1 MTKENKWIGKL
12 WNVLKTVIGCLL
24 VFAYLALAIY
34 AVIMVGQA
42 MDLPEGLMIFLVIL
56 TWLFAIPVGY
66 RVFYFIVVEIPVRRI
81 VKKEE
86 FLRIVEERALD
97 VRHCNE
103 LYAHIQALMKERPR
117 LSPIEEENKHERT
130 VTCTRDTFREAKKDP
145 IAALFSH
152 FDIPETLYTVHVLEH
167 MLVNQSSTETAILW
181 FAYLRA
187 EILQSA
193 VHLLPRHLR
202 RIGTNEL
209 GLFMGLPLPPKHS
222 DCFMTYRF
230 EYFPNAN
237 VRVPLTVK
245 VSLNSETVEKALAYL
260 SERLKSPFPFFT
272 VERMNRLLLT
282 DNCTCQICG
291 AAADPSSNHL
301 NMELSFHKL
310 PEDGG
315 VCTEENL
322 RVLCHFCA
330 ARERQTSNG
339 A

>member
-12 WNVLKTVIGCLL
+12 WNVLKIGIAALL
-24 VFAYLALAIY
+24 AFAYLALTLC
-34 AVIMVGQA
+34 AVMMVGLA
-42 MDLPEGLMIFLVIL
+42 MELPEGLIIFLVPL
-56 TWLFAIPVGY
+56 TWMFAIPVGY
-66 RVFYFIVVEIPVRRI
+66 RVFYFIVVEIPVRQI

-86 FLRIVEERALD
+86 FLRIAEERALD

-103 LYAHIQALMKERPR
+103 LYAHIQALKKERPR

-130 VTCTRDTFREAKKDP
+130 VTCTHKIFKEVEKDP
-145 IAALFSH
+145 ISAIFSH
-152 FDIPETLYTVHVLEH
+152 FDIPESLYTVHVLEH

-202 RIGTNEL
+202 RIGTGEL
-209 GLFMGLPLPPKHS
+209 GLFMGLPLPPTHS

-237 VRVPLTVK
+237 VRFPLTVE
-245 VSLNSETVEKALAYL
+245 VSLNSETIEKALAYL

-272 VERMNRLLLT
+272 VERINRLLLT

-291 AAADPSSNHL
+291 AAAELSDHL

-310 PEDGG
+310 PSEGG